1 MSEIKKYIEKISNH
15 ENLSQDEAGRVF
27 QIILNGGATPAQIA
41 ATLMGLRL
49 KGETIEEISGAAHAM
64 RVKMQKLPIAPDFST
79 KIIDT
84 CGTGG
89 DKKGTYNIS
98 TAVAFVVAG
107 AGVPVAKHGNRAISS
122 RSGSADVL
130 QALGVNIE
138 AKPEISAE
146 ALQQAGVC
154 FMLAPHYHKNL
165 INVSPVRQELGIKTI
180 FNILGPICNPAQPEM
195 QVVGV
200 FDKSLTVKI
209 AEVLKNLGTKSAMIV
224 HGDDGMDEITICGKT
239 YVAELKDGFITEY
252 EIHPEDFGF
261 EIPSPEMLEGGEGVD
276 NAAELRK
283 LLDGSAGAYRDIVC
297 LNAAAA
303 LKVAGKVKD
312 LQHGINLAKASIDSG
327 DAKAKLAKL
336 VEVSNG

>member
-1 MSEIKKYIEKISNH
+1 MSEIKNFIEQISEH
-15 ENLSQDEAGRVF
+15 KNLSQNESGRAF

-41 ATLMGLRL
+41 ALLMGLRL
-49 KGETIEEISGAAHAM
+49 KGETIEEISGAVQAM
-64 RVKMQKLPIAPDFST
+64 RVKMQKLPIESDFCPQ
-79 KIIDT
+79 IIDT

-107 AGVPVAKHGNRAISS
+107 AGVLVAKHGNRAISS

-130 QALGVNIE
+130 QALGVNID
-138 AKPEISAE
+138 AKPEISAQ

-165 INVSPVRQELGIKTI
+165 INISPIRQELGIKTI
-180 FNILGPICNPAQPEM
+180 FNILGPLCNPAQPQM

-200 FDKSLTVKI
+200 FDKDLTLKI
-209 AEVLKNLGTKSAMIV
+209 AQVLKNLGTKNAMV
-224 HGDDGMDEITICGKT
+224 VCGADGMDEITICDKT

-252 EIHPEDFGF
+252 EIHPQDYGIELL
-261 EIPSPEMLEGGEGVD
+261 PPEVLEGGDGID
-276 NAAELRK
+276 NASELRK
-283 LLDGSAGAYRDIVC
+283 LLDGAAGAYRDIVC

-303 LKVAGKVKD
+303 LKVAGKVAD
-312 LQHGINLAKASIDSG
+312 IHHGLNLAKASIDSG
-327 DAKAKLAKL
+327 AAKEKLAKL
-336 VEVSNG
+336 VEISNG